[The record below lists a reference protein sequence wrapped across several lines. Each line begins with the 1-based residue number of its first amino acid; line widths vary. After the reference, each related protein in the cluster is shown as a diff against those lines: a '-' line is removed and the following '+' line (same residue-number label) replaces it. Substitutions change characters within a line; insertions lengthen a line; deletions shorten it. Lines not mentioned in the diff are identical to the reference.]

1 MKAPVTSILP
11 VLASVALL
19 GLIPVALADGD
30 GGHGH
35 DHGGGMEM
43 TEADKPLPEDQYPP
57 TYFAH
62 PDHKAAIY
70 GHIALMVVGW
80 VFALPAAVMLSLA
93 RSRYTL
99 LVQFAFLAINAGGL
113 LLGVVYNASTPDLY
127 PNNAHHKL
135 GWIVTSIVGA
145 QVAVGVLARVAGVLK
160 REKFKLASR
169 AEERQGFIPV
179 STAAMAEHESRY
191 SLSGPYGRFS
201 NDSGQGTEPKTESLR
216 SHSLSSGADSLP
228 SPIHDVHRDYHH
240 DDDSDEDLEARLP
253 MFSKST
259 KAHSIVAK
267 VAGKISD
274 RFWKVLLF
282 AYNFVDRTIL
292 ILSFIALCTGIIT
305 FGRFFEGHGIF
316 SGLAHWIKGGVFVW
330 LGIFTLGRWAGSF
343 GDLGWAWNIRP
354 RKAGQ
359 KWRPSAEFVESA
371 VIFFYGSTNIFL
383 EHLGNWGGEW
393 SATDLEHMSITI
405 LFIGGGLCGMLIEST
420 KIRNLLN
427 YTVTEAIQTSPQP
440 PTTTTIIN
448 HHTYTIPHDNDPE
461 RNNSHHH
468 HHHQDN
474 NDLSATQHA
483 EPESYGFS
491 TNPFPALVIVLLGI
505 MMSSHTQGS
514 MVSSMVHKQWGNL
527 LTGASMARALTY
539 VLVWLRP
546 PRSVLPSR
554 PPTEL
559 LAAFG
564 MTAGGVIFMASS
576 GDTIDGMIH
585 YQLDAM
591 FMYTVTMGLVGLLM
605 AWVIV
610 MIALKGWAARRE
622 AGRV

>member
-1 MKAPVTSILP
+1 MRAPVTSLLP
-11 VLASVALL
+11 VLASVAIL

-35 DHGGGMEM
+35 NHGDSGGMGGMEM
-43 TEADKPLPEDQYPP
+43 TDADKPLPEDQYPP

-80 VFALPAAVMLSLA
+80 VFALPAGKMHMHTCTLCRNQDELLRKGLLAVMLSLA

-113 LLGVVYNASTPDLY
+113 LLGVIYNASTPDLY

-169 AEERQGFIPV
+169 AEERQGFLPV

-216 SHSLSSGADSLP
+216 SHSLSSAAESPP
-228 SPIHDVHRDYHH
+228 SPIRDAHREYHH
-240 DDDSDEDLEARLP
+240 DDDSDEDLEARVPVL
-253 MFSKST
+253 SQST

-305 FGRFFEGHGIF
+305 FGRFFVSLPI
-316 SGLAHWIKGGVFVW
+316 
-330 LGIFTLGRWAGSF
+330 
-343 GDLGWAWNIRP
+343 
-354 RKAGQ
+354 
-359 KWRPSAEFVESA
+359 
-371 VIFFYGSTNIFL
+371 
-383 EHLGNWGGEW
+383 
-393 SATDLEHMSITI
+393 
-405 LFIGGGLCGMLIEST
+405 ST
-420 KIRNLLN
+420 KKRGKLN
-427 YTVTEAIQTSPQP
+427 PSILTE
-440 PTTTTIIN
+440 
-448 HHTYTIPHDNDPE
+448 
-461 RNNSHHH
+461 
-468 HHHQDN
+468 
-474 NDLSATQHA
+474 
-483 EPESYGFS
+483 F
-491 TNPFPALVIVLLGI
+491 LGGPWYFQRVG
-505 MMSSHTQGS
+505 T
-514 MVSSMVHKQWGNL
+514 
-527 LTGASMARALTY
+527 
-539 VLVWLRP
+539 
-546 PRSVLPSR
+546 
-554 PPTEL
+554 
-559 LAAFG
+559 
-564 MTAGGVIFMASS
+564 
-576 GDTIDGMIH
+576 
-585 YQLDAM
+585 LD
-591 FMYTVTMGLVGLLM
+591 
-605 AWVIV
+605 
-610 MIALKGWAARRE
+610 
-622 AGRV
+622 